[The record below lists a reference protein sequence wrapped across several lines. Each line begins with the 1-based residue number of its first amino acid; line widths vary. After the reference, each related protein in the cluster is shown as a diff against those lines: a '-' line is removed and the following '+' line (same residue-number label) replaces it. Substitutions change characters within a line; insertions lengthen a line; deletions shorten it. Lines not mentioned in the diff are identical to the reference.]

1 MKANEVGKGM
11 EDEMLST
18 WRLVLLGVG
27 VVGLCFAASEAATRA
42 RQLEKNGDVAGA
54 KELLRRTAAPANA
67 SADDLASWAEFL
79 DRKRDPGTRAAY
91 ERSLAVAAP
100 QDKARIARRLM
111 ILDLLTEDIKS
122 AEKHL
127 ETYRAAGSRDLKLP
141 VYTKS
146 EAPWP
151 TVDIPGPLRSF
162 NRMAALS
169 PELSP
174 ADVIGAIARN
184 VVTNGYQAASSN
196 EALEPTEYLKL
207 IVRYLSQARELEK
220 LSGADKIMKIETCE
234 SPVTGELLK
243 VLGYRM
249 RGGCGSDVVLETVNA
264 TRAFLTIDS
273 GFPLSDLELSLRT
286 NKPFILDY
294 SPTKVPVLYG
304 PEYWLSSREK
314 NTENKPFIDLF
325 LEDPSLC
332 RLYLG
337 LSKLDRETAEEL
349 KKTMPASRI
358 RAFAHVLDFYGAMF
372 QIRNGKAIIPGTNAS
387 WQEFTGVSPD
397 QGAAFFE
404 KLISRDDGWL
414 AAYFDGLMRIQGT
427 PTAAYL
433 TDPARSKRFYTAIRG
448 RLTSPGPARPVFRAN
463 TDMMLLTN
471 RLRLEADGRPHV
483 PGGVAAWKNLFITHP
498 HGKYD
503 GKLTK
508 SAAGWKEPDDV
519 VEALFALSRK
529 AVENDPLKMYMMLSD
544 INRRRTQPF
553 TPPMVE
559 RLLKDYK
566 LFASQFPMFSEVP
579 GLSEK
584 TITMYLD
591 AAAAVN
597 QVRDVNTKAE
607 EAGMLQSLTGLW
619 QILAR
624 QNLIPG
630 SGADAALAEVLTSF
644 AIVKNSR
651 DLFDAGR
658 SGVQALTKAAGIAPG
673 GDPQEQML
681 SLMAGQIKPSEDDS
695 HFLIVEDMKRI
706 FEAQRLI
713 SLKTIF
719 DLADNLVAI
728 SKGEK
733 MNTALVNR
741 LSARIQETQPP
752 RSSLTGAEKNA
763 MAFGYWVDKHIESQR
778 KVNFRQIVE
787 KSATDPERLKEARGL
802 LAQFLR
808 DTLVGFNYIHYAPPG
823 AQILVTNPHFVRS
836 HDFIGI
842 QSSNQTWKQTEV
854 FGTGWPSSAG
864 GRLVGSLAG
873 LPYALA
879 ESEQNFLIPTR
890 EQALIWGD
898 LVPQMI
904 LSAKIPRFWNVT
916 SGQMHWVALHLRAGE
931 GFLAEAAIDE
941 KRREQVM
948 SALEHQAAPARAREV
963 GQLLFGAQIRGALD
977 LVTPSELFAIAR
989 QVVRQD
995 TDAQLGPIGT
1005 EIRRMAAESPDS
1017 ISYPAISRAFG
1028 TPKPTLAASYTPELL
1043 NLRTFPTLMGYSSRI
1058 LAESWESSNLYYAGL
1073 ADEMQLA
1080 PSQLNVVI
1088 PQWTQKTVERIF
1100 ATHLED
1106 WPALLRSLRL
1116 VGDDIRADWRKQM
1129 AVQQKAALQ

>member
-1 MKANEVGKGM
+1 MV
-11 EDEMLST
+11 ST
-18 WRLVLLGVG
+18 WRLMLLGLLVALFG
-27 VVGLCFAASEAATRA
+27 HAASENAIRA
-42 RQLEKNGDVAGA
+42 RQMEKAGDTAGA
-54 KELLRRTAAPANA
+54 KELLRRAAASSSA
-67 SADDLASWAEFL
+67 SADDLAAWAEFL
-79 DRKRDPGTRAAY
+79 DRKRDPGARAAY
-91 ERSLAVAAP
+91 ERLLAVAPAA
-100 QDKARIARRLM
+100 DKARVARRLM
-111 ILDLLTEDIKS
+111 VLDLLNEDIKS
-122 AEKHL
+122 AETHL
-127 ETYRAAGSRDLKLP
+127 GAYRAAGSTDLKIP
-141 VYTKS
+141 VYTKT

-169 PELSP
+169 PELPP
-174 ADVIGAIARN
+174 ADVVGAIARN
-184 VVTNGYQAASSN
+184 IVTNGYQAASSN
-196 EALEPTEYLKL
+196 EALEQTEYLKL
-207 IVRYLSQARELEK
+207 IIRYLSQARELEK
-220 LSGADKIMKIETCE
+220 LTGPDKVMKVENCE
-234 SPVTGELLK
+234 SPVTADLLK

-273 GFPLSDLELSLRT
+273 GFPLSDLEVALRT
-286 NKPFILDY
+286 NKPFTYDY
-294 SPTKVPVLYG
+294 APSKVPVLYG

-314 NTENKPFIDLF
+314 NAENKAFIDLF

-349 KKTMPASRI
+349 KKAMPASRI

-372 QIRNGKAIIPGTNAS
+372 QIRNGKAVVPGPAAS
-387 WQEFTGVSPD
+387 WQEFTGASPD

-404 KLISRDDGWL
+404 KLIARDDGWL
-414 AAYFDGLMRIQGT
+414 ASYFDGLMRIQGT
-427 PTAAYL
+427 PTYAYL
-433 TDPARSKRFYTAIRG
+433 TEPARLKRYYTAIRG

-471 RLRLEADGRPHV
+471 RLRLEPDGRPHV
-483 PGGVAAWKNLFITHP
+483 PGGVAAWKNLFVTHP

-508 SAAGWKEPDDV
+508 SAAGWKEPDEV

-544 INRRRTQPF
+544 VNRRRAQPF
-553 TPPMVE
+553 TPAMVE

-566 LFASQFPMFSEVP
+566 LFSAQYPLFAEVP
-579 GLSEK
+579 DISEK
-584 TITMYLD
+584 TVNLYLD
-591 AAAAVN
+591 AATAVN
-597 QVRDVNTKAE
+597 QVRDVSAKAE
-607 EAGMLQSLTGLW
+607 EAGMLQALTGLW

-624 QNLIPG
+624 QNLIPA
-630 SGADAALAEVLTSF
+630 SAADATLAEMLGSF
-644 AIVKNSR
+644 ATIKNSR

-658 SGVQALTKAAGIAPG
+658 NGVQALAKAAGATG
-673 GDPQEQML
+673 ADPQEQML
-681 SLMAGQIKPSEDDS
+681 NLMAGQAKPSEDDS

-706 FEAQRLI
+706 FESQRLI

-719 DLADNLVAI
+719 DLADNLTAV

-763 MAFGYWVDKHIESQR
+763 MAFGYWVDKHIEGQR

-823 AQILVTNPHFVRS
+823 AQILMTNPHFVRS

-916 SGQMHWVALHLRAGE
+916 SAQMHWLALHLRAGE
-931 GFLAEAAIDE
+931 SFLAEAVIDE
-941 KRREQVM
+941 KRREQVLN
-948 SALEHQAAPARAREV
+948 ALERQAAPARAREV
-963 GQLLFGAQIRGALD
+963 AQLLFGAQVRSALD

-995 TDAQLGPIGT
+995 TSAGDAISA
-1005 EIRRMAAESPDS
+1005 EIRRMAAETPDS
-1017 ISYPAISRAFG
+1017 VSYAAISRAFG

-1058 LAESWESSNLYYAGL
+1058 LAESWESSNLYYAAL